1 MKQLMKLAVI
11 LLSAALLVSCASSHR
26 SKSASTDPKAH
37 TMGAGSVD
45 SYWGDDLAT
54 ADENQLLDRRV
65 YYFDLDSSS
74 INDNYARSIKAHA
87 RYLQDNPK
95 ARVRVEGHTDERG
108 SSEYNIALGERRA
121 QAVANMLT
129 ANGAENSQV
138 AIVSYGKEKPAERGH
153 DEDAWKYNRRAIIV
167 YEVN

>member
-1 MKQLMKLAVI
+1 MKQLIKLALV
-11 LLSAALLVSCASSHR
+11 LLSAAILASCASGHKR
-26 SKSASTDPKAH
+26 SGSADAQAH

-65 YYFDLDSSS
+65 YYFDLDSSA
-74 INDNYARSIKAHA
+74 INSNYARSIKAHA
-87 RYLQDNPK
+87 RYLKDNPK

-129 ANGAENSQV
+129 ANGAAVSQV
-138 AIVSYGKEKPAERGH
+138 AIVSYGKEKPAEQGH